1 MFNVKKRLL
10 KEPEIDSVSPEK
22 DEFEQIQIAT
32 CIILLEVAKSDD
44 EFSTIEKTT
53 LTAILKRKFELSD
66 EATEGLMEI
75 AHRKREESTDLWQ
88 FTHLINQNYSREK
101 KKKIVEAAWQIIY
114 SDKKLDQ
121 YEDHLI
127 HKLAKLLQLD
137 HDELIE
143 AKLKIKYS

>member
-1 MFNVKKRLL
+1 MSGLPDWKPGEEL
-10 KEPEIDSVSPEK
+10 KERTMPPVDR
-22 DEFEQIQIAT
+22 DQ
-32 CIILLEVAKSDD
+32 L
-44 EFSTIEKTT
+44 
-53 LTAILKRKFELSD
+53 RKYAEASGDRNPIHLSD
-66 EATEGLMEI
+66 EAAEGLMEI

-88 FTHLINQNYSREK
+88 FTHLINQNYPREK

-114 SDKKLDQ
+114 SDKKLNQ
-121 YEDHLI
+121 YEDHLV